1 MNPRRKKT
9 TRAATL
15 ADVGRAA
22 GVSAMAASAALN
34 ETRTSARIS
43 PETRAKILEEA
54 GKLGYRPNVAARALV
69 KRRMDTIGVSVAW
82 YGDELNVY
90 FIEVLNGIIEAA
102 THFNQNTTVFTFHNW
117 KDDIDRVG
125 SVCDG
130 RIDGMI
136 LLAPVYSAELAAR
149 LPSHTPFVALHANV
163 EAEGVVNI
171 ESDEERGAHD
181 IVAKLVEL
189 GHRRIMHISGPRG
202 LLGAERR
209 VDGYRS
215 ALLEAGIEP
224 DPDLL
229 IDSNFTAIDG
239 KKVMLEWLNAHDSRS
254 IPDAIFCANDSAA
267 TGALE
272 ALASRG
278 IRVPTD
284 VSLCG
289 FDDTIAARTTVPQL
303 ATVLQ
308 PLRAMGGKAVEIL
321 MQRIEAIHG
330 GSPDFAH
337 SPVVFDTSVILRDS
351 VIRVTPRA

>member
-1 MNPRRKKT
+1 
-9 TRAATL
+9 
-15 ADVGRAA
+15 
-22 GVSAMAASAALN
+22 MAVSAALN

-43 PETRAKILEEA
+43 PETRAKILVAAE
-54 GKLGYRPNVAARALV
+54 KLGYRPNVAARALV
-69 KRRMDTIGVSVAW
+69 KRRMNTIGVSVAW

-102 THFNQNTTVFTFHNW
+102 TRFNQNTTVFTFHNW

-136 LLAPVYSAELAAR
+136 LLAPVYSAELATR
-149 LPSHTPFVALHANV
+149 LPTHTPFVALHANV

-189 GHRRIMHISGPRG
+189 GHRRIMHVSGPRG

-209 VDGYRS
+209 VNGYRA

-229 IDSNFTAIDG
+229 LDSNFTAIDG
-239 KKVMLEWLNAHDSRS
+239 KKVMLEWLEAHASRN
-254 IPDAIFCANDSAA
+254 IPDAIFCSNDSAA
-267 TGALE
+267 MGCLE

-278 IRVPTD
+278 IRVPAD

-308 PLRAMGGKAVEIL
+308 PLRAMGGRAVEIL

-330 GSPDFAH
+330 GGPDFTH

-351 VIRVTPRA
+351 VTRVNASRQQSATDLNSR

>member
-1 MNPRRKKT
+1 
-9 TRAATL
+9 
-15 ADVGRAA
+15 
-22 GVSAMAASAALN
+22 
-34 ETRTSARIS
+34 
-43 PETRAKILEEA
+43 
-54 GKLGYRPNVAARALV
+54 
-69 KRRMDTIGVSVAW
+69 
-82 YGDELNVY
+82 
-90 FIEVLNGIIEAA
+90 
-102 THFNQNTTVFTFHNW
+102 
-117 KDDIDRVG
+117 
-125 SVCDG
+125 
-130 RIDGMI
+130 
-136 LLAPVYSAELAAR
+136 
-149 LPSHTPFVALHANV
+149 
-163 EAEGVVNI
+163 
-171 ESDEERGAHD
+171 
-181 IVAKLVEL
+181 VAKLVEL
-189 GHRRIMHISGPRG
+189 GHRRIMHISGPWG

-239 KKVMLEWLNAHDSRS
+239 KKVMLEWLDAHASRS

-308 PLRAMGGKAVEIL
+308 PLRAMGGRAVEIL

-330 GSPDFAH
+330 GGPDFTH

-351 VIRVTPRA
+351 VTRMIASRLTSASALNSR